1 MSTSF
6 EAIAKIVNKIAT
18 RKDSDVFRDPVPW
31 EEYGLVDYLHIVKI
45 PMDLGTVSEKL
56 RRKHYATLHDC
67 GNSSFFV
74 ILLSIKYLDSLFATW
89 RADYEATM

>member
-1 MSTSF
+1 MSASF
-6 EAIAKIVNKIAT
+6 DAIAKIVNKIAA

-67 GNSSFFV
+67 GNTSFFA
-74 ILLSIKYLDSLFATW
+74 LLLPIMHLQ
-89 RADYEATM
+89 